1 MSNFKVIIVGGGPVG
16 LIAGHCFSRAGID
29 FKILERREALD
40 LNAGSS
46 VALWPQSARV
56 LDQLGLLDGAMAA
69 YIPVK
74 YKCNLLPDRRVLS
87 KCDMNAA
94 IQKLHGHHWMLF
106 HRAKLLEILYDR
118 LPDRENKVQ
127 TQKEVTG
134 IFKHE
139 TGVTVICADGTKHQ
153 GSIVLGAD
161 GVYSAV
167 RRLMNESVINKDHD
181 QLLPPGLKSTY
192 RGIYGHVLL
201 SPSSH
206 PFPLLTPET
215 LYETHGPHFTFQ
227 LIVGPPSC
235 NMLFFFFCARLPSS
249 TPTKGTTRKRT
260 HYTPHDAHSFVTS
273 LSHHHPTPDYTV
285 QDIWSQ
291 VTWSHMSDLEE
302 GVIEGDWYDTRDGRI
317 VLAGD
322 AAHKMTPNAGLGL
335 NEGVQDVVGLVNG
348 VCSMLDDIRARARK
362 RPMMVQPS
370 SEDLV
375 ETFRAYQS
383 LRRPRAAKV
392 VGLSA
397 LWTRMVAW
405 DNWAWRALDKWVT
418 LAPEMLK
425 VNVDRTGL
433 KWLMSPVVAG
443 GLVLKLKGMKE
454 RGFREGTVKWKE
466 GVPVRRKEIGNW
478 MPRMETGREA
488 RGWAGWLV
496 QVKGRGRWI
505 LGRRTIEGK
514 KVKGKRGAWV

>member
-1 MSNFKVIIVGGGPVG
+1 
-16 LIAGHCFSRAGID
+16 
-29 FKILERREALD
+29 
-40 LNAGSS
+40 
-46 VALWPQSARV
+46 
-56 LDQLGLLDGAMAA
+56 
-69 YIPVK
+69 
-74 YKCNLLPDRRVLS
+74 
-87 KCDMNAA
+87 
-94 IQKLHGHHWMLF
+94 MLF

-167 RRLMNESVINKDHD
+167 RRLMNESVISGSEKETTTRPSLRKRITRAFKFNPFTLFTLRRKNPSSTPDAILSPTSNGDKDHD

-201 SPSSH
+201 SPSFH

-215 LYETHGPHFTFQ
+215 LYETHGPHFTLQ

-273 LSHHHPTPDYTV
+273 LSHHHLTPDYTV

-362 RPMMVQPS
+362 RVGAGARSEAGVEGGGGVEAEQSLWPTPKPMMVQPS